1 MSTKEKNAKDKPSVE
16 EAFQAI
22 DEIIEKLEDEDLS
35 LEDAFQEFRNG
46 MEMVK
51 VCEQAIDRIEK
62 DVLQLTEEGETE
74 TFE

>member
-1 MSTKEKNAKDKPSVE
+1 MIRKEPAAESAAAAILTCCGRFVQVSST
-16 EAFQAI
+16 
-22 DEIIEKLEDEDLS
+22 
-35 LEDAFQEFRNG
+35 RNG